1 MRLDPFLLLQLRQAA
16 TLYLAVRAAATIPL
30 WFAAESAQEL
40 AGALIGIAVVGCT
53 VLLSTIDQ
61 RRNGAPDLYANLGV
75 SRWRLA
81 LVAATPAIVG
91 ELLLSISLSFLS
103 VGATDAARY
112 V

>member
-1 MRLDPFLLLQLRQAA
+1 MRVDPFLLLPLRQAA
-16 TLYLAVRAAATIPL
+16 VLYLAVRVAATIPL
-30 WFAAESAQEL
+30 RFAAESAQAL
-40 AGALIGIAVVGCT
+40 AGALIGIGVVSAT

-61 RRNGAPDLYANLGV
+61 RRHGAPDLYANLGV

-81 LVAATPAIVG
+81 LLAATPASVG
-91 ELLLSISLSFLS
+91 ELLLSIAVSVLP